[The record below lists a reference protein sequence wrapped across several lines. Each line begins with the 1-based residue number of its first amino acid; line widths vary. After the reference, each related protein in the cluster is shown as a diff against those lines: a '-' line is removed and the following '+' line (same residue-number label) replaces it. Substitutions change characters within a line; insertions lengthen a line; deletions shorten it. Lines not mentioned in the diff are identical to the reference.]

1 MAPNAEPEKDFPWW
15 LVILAVTGLWL
26 LYKMLADPFYA
37 GALTVLSKG
46 LVVTLSVAVVAYL
59 GACAIGLG
67 LAMMGMSKRVILRQ
81 VARLYIEVMRG
92 VPIIVLL
99 LYVAFALV
107 PFAVLIWGG
116 LDLCL
121 NAAGTCVRGIAPEGD
136 GWLARAVAAMVHG
149 LAWMVD
155 WIAID
160 LPDLRT
166 RDVPL
171 LWRAV
176 FALMLAYSAFLAE
189 IFRAGLQA
197 VDKGQIEA
205 AQALGLNGWQRFRH
219 VRFPQ
224 AFRLILPPLGND
236 FVAMVKDS
244 SLVAVLGI
252 SDVAQLA
259 KVTAAGNFR
268 YFETYNVAAFLYLVM
283 TIGLSLVLRR
293 FEARMRSRGR
303 DAN

>member
-1 MAPNAEPEKDFPWW
+1 MAPNSEPEKDFPWW

-26 LYKMLADPFYA
+26 LYEIWSDEVYKASLKA
-37 GALTVLSKG
+37 LSKG
-46 LVVTLSVAVVAYL
+46 LWVTLGVAVVAYL
-59 GACAIGLG
+59 GACLMGLG
-67 LAMMGMSKRVILRQ
+67 LAVMGMSKHLVLRQ
-81 VARLYIEVMRG
+81 TARLYIEVMRG

-99 LYVAFALV
+99 LYVAFVLA
-107 PFAVLIWGG
+107 PAVVSGV
-116 LDLCL
+116 
-121 NAAGTCVRGIAPEGD
+121 N
-136 GWLARAVAAMVHG
+136 WLAG
-149 LAWMVD
+149 D
-155 WIAID
+155 D
-160 LPDLRT
+160 LIRT

-171 LWRAV
+171 LLRAV

-205 AQALGLNGWQRFRH
+205 AMALGLNGWQRFRH

-244 SLVAVLGI
+244 SLVAVLGV

-268 YFETYNVAAFLYLVM
+268 YFETYNVAAFLYLFM
-283 TIGLSLVLRR
+283 TISLSLVLRR
-293 FEARMRSRGR
+293 FEARMRERGK
-303 DAN
+303 N